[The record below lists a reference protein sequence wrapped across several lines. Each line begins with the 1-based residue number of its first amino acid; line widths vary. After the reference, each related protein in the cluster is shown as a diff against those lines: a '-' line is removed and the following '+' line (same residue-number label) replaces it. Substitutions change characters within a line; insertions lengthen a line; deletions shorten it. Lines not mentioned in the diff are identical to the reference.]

1 MWDIREYRESDLESL
16 LECWK
21 RLGSD
26 IPYFFPVSPRVWETC
41 LLHDASDG
49 EPMFEDLH
57 TVLATDRGRVV
68 GFVQYGQPHFAWD
81 ERGQRCLNPQIGVVR
96 QLYFWKG
103 HDEAG
108 EALLAEADARLARFS
123 QTHAFYHALGMS
135 CTAHHGK
142 LHHSQCHVHR
152 LLRRQGFLVEHENVY
167 CVLDLEPPPSV
178 GDSSVC
184 IRTTAETKGERFEI
198 RLGAEP
204 MGSARV
210 RYVDELTDRFTP
222 DTAYLSWVGVDEPF
236 RGRGIGA
243 EFLRLLVK
251 FLLGKGYRT
260 LHTDTSRENRIARR
274 LYQKLGFREVGYTR
288 SYVRPGG
295 RWVDGAGGGRC

>member
-21 RLGSD
+21 RLGRD

-81 ERGQRCLNPQIGVVR
+81 ERGKRYLNPQIGVVR
-96 QLYFWKG
+96 QLYFREG
-103 HDEAG
+103 HDKAG
-108 EALLAEADARLARFS
+108 EALLAEADDRLARFS
-123 QTHAFYHALGMS
+123 RTHAFYHALGMS

-142 LHHSQCHVHR
+142 LHHSQRHVHR
-152 LLRRQGFLVEHENVY
+152 LLRRQGFQVEHKNVY
-167 CVLDLEPPPSV
+167 CVRDLECVPLV
-178 GDSSVC
+178 ADSSVW
-184 IRTTAETKGERFEI
+184 IRTTAETKGERFDI
-198 RLGAEP
+198 WLGREP
-204 MGSARV
+204 VGGARV
-210 RYVDELTDRFTP
+210 RHVDELTDGFTP
-222 DTAYLSWVGVDEPF
+222 DTAYLSWIGVDEPF

-260 LHTDTSRENRIARR
+260 LHTDTATENWIARR
-274 LYQKLGFREVGYTR
+274 FYKKLGFQEVGETR
-288 SYVRPGG
+288 SYVRA
-295 RWVDGAGGGRC
+295 W